1 METGRAF
8 VRALQRCIDLGV
20 HVVNYSFGE
29 DVRLLNTGEMI
40 DQLRRMTDR
49 LALAHSSQLHTCVHR
64 HGIVFVS
71 SAGNSGP
78 ALSSTGSPGA
88 SCDCAYGIGAYL
100 TSSMVTSMYSMRE
113 NIPDTLYPWSSRGP
127 R

>member
-29 DVRLLNTGEMI
+29 DVRLLNIGEMI

-49 LALAHSSQLHTCVHR
+49 
-64 HGIVFVS
+64 
-71 SAGNSGP
+71 
-78 ALSSTGSPGA
+78 
-88 SCDCAYGIGAYL
+88 
-100 TSSMVTSMYSMRE
+100 
-113 NIPDTLYPWSSRGP
+113 
-127 R
+127 